1 MADRTRGRD
10 MATKLDLSY
19 DRQLQAVQR
28 QVLSFAARSW
38 GALSAYRD
46 ADADRFIAK
55 VAPRVEAGQKRVAEL
70 TDAYISRVSAD
81 ELGAPIKRGQVA
93 GSTTADLRGVPA
105 DEVYRRPFA
114 TVYKQLAAGASL
126 SAAVDAGGA
135 RLSSLVSTGS
145 QLAKTHAARRSM
157 ERSKIETFER
167 VLTGRE
173 NCTMCV
179 IASTQRYWRGDLMPC
194 HPGCDCGVR
203 PRRGDPNE
211 QVINPELLDAVHAA
225 VEAQFGSTDRGARF
239 VDGLNPVSDYMDLI
253 ATHEHGEIG
262 PVLTW
267 RHQHF
272 TSLSDIE
279 DTP

>member
-1 MADRTRGRD
+1 
-10 MATKLDLSY
+10 MATKLDLNY
-19 DRQLQAVQR
+19 DRQVLTTQR
-28 QVLSFAARSW
+28 QVLSFVTRSW
-38 GALSAYRD
+38 GALSSFRD

-70 TDAYISRVSAD
+70 TDAYIARVSAD
-81 ELGAPIKRGQVA
+81 ELGAPIKRGQIA
-93 GSTTADLRGVPA
+93 GSTTADLRGVTA
-105 DEVYRRPFA
+105 EEVYRRPFA
-114 TVYKQLAAGASL
+114 SIYKELATGASL

-135 RLSSLVSTGS
+135 RLASLVSTGS
-145 QLAKTHAARRSM
+145 QLAKTHAARRAM
-157 ERSKIETFER
+157 ERSKIQTYER

-173 NCTMCV
+173 NCTMCI
-179 IASTQRYWRGDLMPC
+179 IASTQRYWRGDLLPC
-194 HPGCDCGVR
+194 HPGCDCGVQ
-203 PRRGDPNE
+203 PRRGDPNR
-211 QVINPELLDAVHAA
+211 QVINPELLESVHAA
-225 VEAQFGSTDRGARF
+225 VEAQFGASERGAR
-239 VDGLNPVSDYMDLI
+239 VIDGLNARSDYMDLI